1 MRTTIISIFSLFLF
15 NIGFA
20 QSIPADSLKTNNDY
34 PIKVKRLSPRVALL
48 TGRLWHVNSL
58 VIASNK
64 GMVMV
69 AAPFSKNITQCYKEA
84 AEKEF
89 NRKDFIYL
97 INTGISIEDV
107 GGNNAFKDK
116 TIIGHVNFI
125 KEIIKGKTNTLN
137 KFDYLCLP
145 NRIAMCKDQVDHLE
159 KYRDSISNKSEK
171 ILYTAYFNTWKD
183 LQNEY
188 FINKEILPPNL
199 TFTDEMSLDLGDITI
214 QLINYGYKSS
224 SSGLFVYIPEESI
237 LFTGQIVNKSALP
250 SISFNK
256 ETPKNIVTNWIS
268 ILNKFTNNKI
278 ELKYIIS
285 LNGGSDGIY
294 NKEVLSEHYRYMKS
308 LWEQMQ
314 QLKNEK
320 KTLGEIK
327 TTLKFET
334 KFKEFGNLNNSVF
347 PGTPWE
353 ILNIHENNIESFW
366 LLLDK

>member
-1 MRTTIISIFSLFLF
+1 
-15 NIGFA
+15 
-20 QSIPADSLKTNNDY
+20 
-34 PIKVKRLSPRVALL
+34 
-48 TGRLWHVNSL
+48 
-58 VIASNK
+58 
-64 GMVMV
+64 
-69 AAPFSKNITQCYKEA
+69 
-84 AEKEF
+84 
-89 NRKDFIYL
+89 
-97 INTGISIEDV
+97 
-107 GGNNAFKDK
+107 
-116 TIIGHVNFI
+116 
-125 KEIIKGKTNTLN
+125 
-137 KFDYLCLP
+137 
-145 NRIAMCKDQVDHLE
+145 
-159 KYRDSISNKSEK
+159 
-171 ILYTAYFNTWKD
+171 
-183 LQNEY
+183 
-188 FINKEILPPNL
+188 
-199 TFTDEMSLDLGDITI
+199 MSLDLGDISI

-250 SISFNK
+250 GISFNK

-294 NKEVLSEHYRYMKS
+294 NKEVLSEHYRYIKL

-353 ILNIHENNIESFW
+353 ILNIHENNIESIW